1 MMQQLTQPDAKT
13 QIYTDSLTITVV
25 EEDMCYVYH
34 KPCLGLALVHPLDVA
49 GLIADYREKR
59 EMTRHTIRAC
69 HCFSEPS
76 PPVDIQQ
83 ILANIYVSLGACR
96 TIEDARM
103 MMKELASR
111 YEMAEQEV

>member
-1 MMQQLTQPDAKT
+1 MMQQLTNPDAKT

-25 EEDMCYVYH
+25 EEDICYIYH

-49 GLIADYREKR
+49 GLIQDYREKR

-76 PPVDIQQ
+76 PQVDVQQ
-83 ILANIYVSLGACR
+83 LLSTIRVSLRSCR
-96 TIEDARM
+96 TIDDGCLM
-103 MMKELASR
+103 LDKIASR